1 MNPALPRE
9 LTFKDDTKVRRKG
22 DVYEQKWGEGF
33 MKLFHF
39 VWDLANVYLK
49 VDCVGVEMLMLLKC
63 WLKELY
69 GKDQWQMDLLTLLQ
83 GPPPEQ

>member
-1 MNPALPRE
+1 
-9 LTFKDDTKVRRKG
+9 
-22 DVYEQKWGEGF
+22 

-39 VWDLANVYLK
+39 VCDLANVYLK

-69 GKDQWQMDLLTLLQ
+69 GKDQ
-83 GPPPEQ
+83 